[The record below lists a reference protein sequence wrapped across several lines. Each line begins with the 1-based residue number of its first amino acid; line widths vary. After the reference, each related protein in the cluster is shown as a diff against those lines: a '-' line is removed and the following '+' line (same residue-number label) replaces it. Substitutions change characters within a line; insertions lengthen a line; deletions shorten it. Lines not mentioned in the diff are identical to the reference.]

1 MLSITDL
8 SLLKITKVKDWAICF
23 DYDGRHFLIHG
34 TSELGEGSGQDFYE
48 RILDENGHYEL
59 KHIKSKWFEDEYVAY
74 DYIKRQ
80 NGKTIVYKNIDK
92 EYFVY
97 KLTKRGFATG
107 IMEEKVKEEAKHIT
121 KVEKQ
126 IRKYE
131 EKIRLLRSEI
141 SMLK

>member
-59 KHIKSKWFEDEYVAY
+59 KHIKSKWFEDEYVAH

-107 IMEEKVKEEAKHIT
+107 IMEEKVKEETKHIT

-126 IRKYE
+126 IKKYE
-131 EKIRLLRSEI
+131 EQIRLLRSEI
-141 SMLK
+141 SGLK